1 MTGDRYLIYKN
12 QEWKISNSDRLN
24 NGMVRIVS
32 YNKSDLKNGFLQ
44 LKVMNTLINPDFIVL
59 RMFLKEK

>member
-24 NGMVRIVS
+24 NGMVRI
-32 YNKSDLKNGFLQ
+32 
-44 LKVMNTLINPDFIVL
+44 
-59 RMFLKEK
+59 E